1 MRSSI
6 IIIANPVSRTF
17 SLSRIRQAEVFLQ
30 QQGFGTELVLTH
42 YKDHAQL
49 LAREALEK
57 NPYCIIAAG
66 GDGTINEVINGMY
79 GSDIPL
85 GILPLGTTNVLAR
98 ELSLPLDAAGA
109 IKRVLSGTPQYISLG
124 RISLSAGDRFFCLM
138 AGIGFDAKAVFDVS
152 RRLKRYSGEAAYI
165 ISGIRNLIRYSPE
178 KLIITADGTTHDAY
192 TAIIGKASR
201 YGGDFR
207 VTPDADIRE
216 ASLHLCMLAGA
227 RRTDLLRFAFGI
239 VTGDHLK
246 DPDVVH
252 LKAYEIA
259 ISGHAHIQIDGDY
272 IGETP
277 ARFSV
282 ERNALKILF

>member
-6 IIIANPVSRTF
+6 IIIANPASRTF
-17 SLSRIRQAEVFLQ
+17 SLSRIRQAEVFL

-124 RISLSAGDRFFCLM
+124 RISLSAGDRLFCLM

-165 ISGIRNLIRYSPE
+165 ISGIRNLIRYRPE
-178 KLIITADGTTHDAY
+178 KLTITADGNTYDAY
-192 TAIIGKASR
+192 TAVIGKASR

-216 ASLHLCMLAGA
+216 ASLYLCMLAGA
-227 RRTDLLRFAFGI
+227 RRTDLLRFALGV

>member
-1 MRSSI
+1 MKSSI
-6 IIIANPVSRTF
+6 IIIANPASRTF
-17 SLSRIRQAEVFLQ
+17 SLSRIREAEVFLQ
-30 QQGFGTELVLTH
+30 QQGFGTKLFLTQ

-49 LAREALEK
+49 LARQALEK
-57 NPYCIIAAG
+57 NPYCITAAG
-66 GDGTINEVINGMY
+66 GDGTINEIINGMVR
-79 GSDIPL
+79 SAVPL

-98 ELSLPLDAAGA
+98 ELSLPLDAIGA
-109 IKRVLSGTPQYISLG
+109 MKRMINSAPQYISLG

-138 AGIGFDAKAVFDVS
+138 AGIGFDARAVFDVS
-152 RRLKRYSGEAAYI
+152 RRLKKYSGEAAYI